1 MQEIGKECAYKKIG
15 LVLTKYWLLLKVT
28 DRVLPRLIV
37 FCHFLYRKCD
47 DPSCYISIN
56 EIISHQK
63 RMDGSDGVGKSRR
76 GSLQPGSDDED
87 HIGHSGSAGIAD
99 MKSRLNTRRGSFVP
113 PKSPSMTRCSCGSR

>member
-1 MQEIGKECAYKKIG
+1 M
-15 LVLTKYWLLLKVT
+15 
-28 DRVLPRLIV
+28 P
-37 FCHFLYRKCD
+37 FLFRKCD

-113 PKSPSMTRCSCGSR
+113 PKSPSMTRCSCGSRWWCILNELFGSKIPINFILL

>member
-1 MQEIGKECAYKKIG
+1 M
-15 LVLTKYWLLLKVT
+15 
-28 DRVLPRLIV
+28 P
-37 FCHFLYRKCD
+37 FLFRKCD
-47 DPSCYISIN
+47 DPTCYISIN

-87 HIGHSGSAGIAD
+87 QIGHSGSAGIAD

-113 PKSPSMTRCSCGSR
+113 PKSPSMTRCSCGSRWCILDELFASKISFNFILLLECLWNHLDHV